1 MNIIIKESGKRFEL
15 KMQVWKD
22 NRWVSLNAE
31 DLIVDSSFHYDRDL
45 EAWAFTGREN
55 DLTNWLWD
63 WENYN
68 TEADIQT
75 LSAEER
81 TKFRNEYD
89 RYFEFME
96 VEKWND

>member
-22 NRWVSLNAE
+22 NRRVSLNAE
-31 DLIVDSSFHYDRDL
+31 DLIVDSSFYYDYDL
-45 EAWAFTGREN
+45 EAWVFTGGEN
-55 DLTNWLWD
+55 DLTNWLRD

-68 TEADIQT
+68 TEDDIQT
-75 LSAEER
+75 LSAKER
-81 TKFRNEYD
+81 AELRNEYD

-96 VEKWND
+96 VEA

>member
-1 MNIIIKESGKRFEL
+1 MNIIVKESGKRFEL

-22 NRWVSLNAE
+22 NRWVSVNAE
-31 DLIVDSSFHYDRDL
+31 DLMVDSSFHYDRDL
-45 EAWAFTGREN
+45 GAWAFTGKGN

-75 LSAEER
+75 LGPKERAE
-81 TKFRNEYD
+81 FRNEYD
-89 RYFEFME
+89 RYFELME
-96 VEKWND
+96 VEK

>member
-1 MNIIIKESGKRFEL
+1 MNIIIKKSGKRFEL
-15 KMQVWKD
+15 KMQGWKD
-22 NRWVSLNAE
+22 NLWVSLNAE

-45 EAWAFTGREN
+45 EAWVFAGREN
-55 DLTNWLWD
+55 DLTNWLRD

-68 TEADIQT
+68 TETDIQT

-81 TKFRNEYD
+81 TELRNEYD

-96 VEKWND
+96 VER

>member
-31 DLIVDSSFHYDRDL
+31 DLIVDSSFHYNRDL
-45 EAWAFTGREN
+45 EAWVFAGREN

-68 TEADIQT
+68 TETDIQT

-89 RYFEFME
+89 RYFEFMK
-96 VEKWND
+96 VEK